1 MVAFTVLG
9 GQDPG
14 IADAHPFIA
23 SGHTAPPFPLV
34 VVCESIMQA
43 QHVMTLQSF
52 INSLGQQVSQTSLI
66 DALLQS
72 EALQAIFTHCKQFY
86 PVVYG
91 RNVGIYLSWEV
102 ALQQVNGR
110 QIWKFKKTKTFI
122 EAIEFMLTK
131 GNVSMPALPTF
142 LPPHAAMS
150 RATPSWSNIH
160 ASSRTTTSSVPG
172 SCKQKQGVTDTADAL
187 SMLSLDVEDACQPP
201 ISQPTQPKQP
211 CMIYRYV
218 RSLTG
223 IVGEEYGPPDPNI
236 RDSEDYPPRG
246 LLGLAAEKYLDAHG
260 YKGSAVFH
268 ILLGFKEAYSP
279 LDFVN
284 YICPRGIPQA
294 EVIYIYELISGS
306 NIGCDDYEAVY

>member
-1 MVAFTVLG
+1 MVAFAVLG

-34 VVCESIMQA
+34 I
-43 QHVMTLQSF
+43 SF

-72 EALQAIFTHCKQFY
+72 EALQAIFTHNKQFY

-91 RNVGIYLSWEV
+91 RNVGIYLSWEA

-110 QIWKFKKTKTFI
+110 QIRKFKKTKTFI

-131 GNVSMPALPTF
+131 GNVSTPALPTF
-142 LPPHAAMS
+142 LPPHAATS
-150 RATPSWSNIH
+150 HVTPSRSNIH

-172 SCKQKQGVTDTADAL
+172 SHKQKWGVTDTADAL
-187 SMLSLDVEDACQPP
+187 SMLSLDVEYAHQPP
-201 ISQPTQPKQP
+201 ISQPTQPKQ
-211 CMIYRYV
+211 
-218 RSLTG
+218 L
-223 IVGEEYGPPDPNI
+223 
-236 RDSEDYPPRG
+236 EDYPPCG

-260 YKGSAVFH
+260 YKGSAIFH
-268 ILLGFKEAYSP
+268 ILLGFKEVYSP

-284 YICPRGIPQA
+284 YICLRGIPQA
-294 EVIYIYELISGS
+294 EAVYIYELISGS
-306 NIGCDDYEAVY
+306 NIGCADYEAVY